1 MLSPVLAMAI
11 GIVVMLVLIIFT
23 RMHAFPAL
31 IISAILIALLAMPI
45 GDVINTVTTG
55 FGNTMKSIGV
65 VIGFGCIMGIFL
77 EKSGAAKRMAL
88 TILKLVGVKNC
99 DVVLGLT
106 GFVVSIPVFCDSG
119 FVILSSLAKEF
130 SRLTKKSMVWLG
142 GILGMGLYITHFMV
156 PPTPGPLAVVSTFNE
171 NGLPID
177 LGIYILCGLA
187 ISVPLFIVA
196 VPLFRY
202 YGKKYPDLV
211 VKDEDIDRSKYTAEQ
226 LVVLDRI
233 AEKSKNGEELENKDF
248 EDLLGAQKLPSAFM
262 SFFTLL
268 CPIVLIFANTIVG
281 QIGALKG
288 TAFCSIMQF
297 IGNPVVALFISLCI
311 GAFLLCKDL
320 DKKTCVSLM
329 NDACKDAG
337 PIVFITAAGGALGAV
352 INNIGAAKVMA
363 DWLTQT
369 GIPAIL
375 VPILIGVIMR
385 FPQGSGTTA
394 MITGSA
400 IVAPMVAA
408 GLPVNP
414 ILAALALCLTTM
426 CPSYLNDSYF
436 HVVTNFSGMDIKTSL
451 KTWSLSTFII
461 PAVGSVILVILSL
474 FIK

>member
-11 GIVVMLVLIIFT
+11 GIVVMLLLIIFT

-55 FGNTMKSIGV
+55 FGNTMKSIGI

-156 PPTPGPLAVVSTFNE
+156 PPTPGPLAVVATFND
-171 NGLPID
+171 NGHPID
-177 LGIYILCGLA
+177 LGMYIIYGLL
-187 ISVPLFIVA
+187 ISIPLFIVA
-196 VPLFRY
+196 VFLFRH

-211 VKDEDIDRSKYTAEQ
+211 VSEEQIDRSKYTPAQ
-226 LVVLDRI
+226 LQVLDRI
-233 AEKSKNGEELENKDF
+233 AEKSKKGLELENKDF
-248 EDLLGAQKLPSAFM
+248 EDLLSAEKLPSAFM

-268 CPIVLIFANTIVG
+268 LPIILIFANTIVG
-281 QIGALKG
+281 QIGSLEG
-288 TAFCSIMQF
+288 TTFRAIVQF
-297 IGNPVVALFISLCI
+297 IGNPVMALFIALCV
-311 GAFLLCKDL
+311 GAFFLCKEF

-329 NDACKDAG
+329 GDACKDAG

-352 INNIGAAKVMA
+352 INNIGAAKIMA
-363 DWLTQT
+363 DWLVAT
-369 GIPAIL
+369 GIPGIL

-400 IVAPMVAA
+400 IVAPMVTTL
-408 GLPVNP
+408 GINP
-414 ILAALALCLTTM
+414 YLAALALCLTTM

-436 HVVTNFSGMDIKTSL
+436 HVVTSFSGMDIKTSL
-451 KTWSLSTFII
+451 KTWSVSTFII
-461 PAVGSVILVILSL
+461 PAFGSVILIILSL
-474 FIK
+474 FIH